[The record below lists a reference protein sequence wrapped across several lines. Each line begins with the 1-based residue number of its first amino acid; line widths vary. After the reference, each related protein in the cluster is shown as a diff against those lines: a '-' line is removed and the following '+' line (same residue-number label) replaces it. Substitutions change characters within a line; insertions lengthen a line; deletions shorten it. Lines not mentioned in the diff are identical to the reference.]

1 MSPIKGLW
9 RGCVNSAAEGV
20 VPLFIKN
27 GAKPQF
33 MKSGLV
39 GAADFGMDGL
49 FLFLGWWGRKC
60 FARIKI

>member
-1 MSPIKGLW
+1 MLSIKGLW
-9 RGCVNSAAEGV
+9 RGCVNSAAEGL
-20 VPLFIKN
+20 VPLVIKH

-49 FLFLGWWGRKC
+49 FLFLGWWRREFFGV
-60 FARIKI
+60 IKI